1 MDGDLKRQRG
11 AKKAAVTRIIGSI
24 DRFIAEKKTPKVKE
38 SYDKLMEAF
47 DKFAELHERYHETIE
62 TDEEVEESDKYF
74 LDYQKIYIDA
84 LTRAQDFVGE
94 KDNNIKPDP
103 EVKPSSVDVLNLVNL
118 PKVELDIFDGDPM
131 QYHNFMA
138 IFDEH
143 VGNTPV
149 NDSMKLT
156 RLLQYTSGDAKKAI
170 RPCVH
175 ISGSGGYAKAR
186 EILEKRCGDRHII
199 TDAVI
204 KSLRNG
210 QPVKSASDLQQLS
223 DELVNCCT
231 TLKSMERMSEID
243 TQTSIVDISN
253 RLQPYIRNRW
263 RRRALEA
270 KRDTNEYPGFEEF
283 VKFVAMESEEANDP
297 IYGHT
302 SNVKFT
308 SSSSNSKSAKS
319 RSSSSC
325 FSLDLNKSSN
335 SRRTL
340 PPCILCKQ
348 DHRLFHCQQFKSMKL
363 QEAIRCVKDIGFVR
377 TVFSQI
383 TKRKTVRIQ

>member
-1 MDGDLKRQRG
+1 MDEDLKRQRG

-223 DELVNCCT
+223 DELINCCT
-231 TLKSMERMSEID
+231 TS
-243 TQTSIVDISN
+243 
-253 RLQPYIRNRW
+253 
-263 RRRALEA
+263 
-270 KRDTNEYPGFEEF
+270 
-283 VKFVAMESEEANDP
+283 
-297 IYGHT
+297 
-302 SNVKFT
+302 
-308 SSSSNSKSAKS
+308 
-319 RSSSSC
+319 
-325 FSLDLNKSSN
+325 
-335 SRRTL
+335 
-340 PPCILCKQ
+340 
-348 DHRLFHCQQFKSMKL
+348 KSMKGWDGL
-363 QEAIRCVKDIGFVR
+363 VGYLTSHEAYCLCIGKHSGHNLHTR
-377 TVFSQI
+377 G
-383 TKRKTVRIQ
+383 